1 MLANYIDGLI
11 KEGKCCFSL
20 KEAQKAL
27 RKSANSISLSIAH
40 YYAKGKLAKPAH
52 GFYVIIPPE
61 YNELGC
67 IPPEQFIP
75 YLMEYWGYK
84 YYAALLTAASYHGA
98 SHQASFVFQ
107 IIVNHKRP
115 SLLKCGK
122 FEIRFLIKKDIQATS
137 IMSRA
142 TPKSYINISIPEITA
157 FDLLLYPKASGGL
170 NHIVTVLS
178 ELQEVMEAQKLA
190 KAANEISNVACK
202 QRLGY
207 LLDYI
212 GASELSKVLED
223 NLSQQIHTPRYIS
236 LLPERLINH
245 DMPKNKKWKIIENT
259 TIESDI

>member
-1 MLANYIDGLI
+1 MFANYIDNLI
-11 KEGKCCFSL
+11 KDGKCCFSL

-27 RKSANSISLSIAH
+27 GKNANSISSSIAH
-40 YYAKGKLAKPAH
+40 YYAKGRLAKPAH
-52 GFYVIIPPE
+52 GFYVIVPPE
-61 YNELGC
+61 YKELGC

-75 YLMEYWGYK
+75 YLMEYWGYT

-107 IIVNHKRP
+107 IMINHKRP
-115 SLLKCGK
+115 ALLKCGK
-122 FEIRFLIKKDIQATS
+122 FEIQFLAKKDIPANS

-142 TPKSYINISIPEITA
+142 TSKSYLNISTPEITA

-178 ELQEVMEAQKLA
+178 ELQEAMEAQRLA
-190 KAANEISNVACK
+190 KAASKISNVACK

-223 NLSQQIHTPRYIS
+223 DLSQQILTPRYIS
-236 LLPERLINH
+236 LLPERLINNAS
-245 DMPKNKKWKIIENT
+245 PKNKKWKVIENT